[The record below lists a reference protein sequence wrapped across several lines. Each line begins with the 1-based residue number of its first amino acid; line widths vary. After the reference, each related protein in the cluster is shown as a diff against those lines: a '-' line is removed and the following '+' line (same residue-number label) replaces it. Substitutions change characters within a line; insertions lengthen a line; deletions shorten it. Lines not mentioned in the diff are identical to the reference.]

1 MNLKKSKFIQTPI
14 IKQTLLFVDDIYW
27 WTVQHLLKN
36 DKCYL
41 SYKYWTVFH
50 KGPNWKNP
58 KTFNEKLQWL
68 KLYAHRPEYA
78 LMADKYAV
86 KQIVADKIGSQY
98 VVPCL
103 GVWNSADEID
113 MDSLPNQFV
122 LKCNHNSG
130 GIEICRDKST
140 FDLGGAKK
148 RLNDCLKKGYYLQ
161 GRDKQYR
168 DIQKKVLA
176 DTFLDDGREGELQ
189 DYKFWCFDGVPTFMY
204 CTNKGK
210 NIYENFYD
218 MDFNPVPINHGFPRV
233 HPEYEKPQEFEL
245 MKELAQK
252 LSKGIPFV
260 RVDFFDVS
268 HHIYFGEF
276 TFFDWGGWRPFHDG
290 WDEKLGELIKLP
302 TEYND

>member
-1 MNLKKSKFIQTPI
+1 MPK
-14 IKQTLLFVDDIYW
+14 LFVMFIDRYPHIKKILLEIYNSIW
-27 WTVQHLLKN
+27 LVIQLIIVN
-36 DKCYL
+36 DKFYL
-41 SYKYWTVFH
+41 SFLYRIRFH
-50 KGPNWKNP
+50 KKINWKHP
-58 KTFNEKLQWL
+58 RTFNEKLQWL

-86 KQIVADKIGSQY
+86 KKIVADKIGDQY

-103 GVWNSADEID
+103 GVWNNADEID
-113 MDSLPNQFV
+113 IDSLPEQFV

-140 FDLGGAKK
+140 FDFAVAKK
-148 RLNDCLKKGYYLQ
+148 RLNACLRKGYYLQ

-168 DIQKKVLA
+168 DIQRKVLA

-233 HPEYEKPQEFEL
+233 QPELQKPQEFEL
-245 MKELAQK
+245 MKELSKK
-252 LSKGIPFV
+252 LSQGIPFV
-260 RVDFFDVS
+260 RIDFFDVN
-268 HHIYFGEF
+268 HHVYFGEF

-290 WDEKLGELIKLP
+290 WDEKLGELIKL
-302 TEYND
+302 TIE